1 MINVKNGQIDLVSLE
16 VEDIIDIRV
25 LQNFLDNFALGM
37 NCAAVSVNRQGE
49 EITRPSHYRAFCNDY
64 IHSNRIGDQRCAECH
79 SQMGDQAVKQGKP
92 YVGKCHAGLV
102 DFAAPIIVNGEHLG
116 TILGGQILDV
126 TPNESNIRQV
136 AREIGLDED
145 GLWEA
150 AERIDIVN
158 KTNIDAAAEVLHIIA
173 NTFAQDG
180 YKRIETEFL
189 STELANNFVEI
200 SKTIE
205 SLAISAVNVTY
216 SQHELSEEIHSIDK
230 VTKEIESVLKD
241 ITKVANNTK
250 LIGFNAAIEAA
261 RLGNDGRG
269 FAVVANEIQALAD
282 NSKETAAHIAE
293 LNKQINGKL
302 DSTVQNSEKT
312 LSITEEQSAAMEEL
326 SATVQ
331 AVTELAG
338 RLKTLFDIK

>member
-1 MINVKNGQIDLVSLE
+1 MINVKNGQIDLASLE
-16 VEDIIDIRV
+16 VEDIIDINV
-25 LQNFLDNFALGM
+25 LQKFLDNFAMGM

-64 IHSNRIGDQRCAECH
+64 IHSNRMGDHRCAECH
-79 SQMGDQAVKQGKP
+79 SQMGEQAVRLGKP

-116 TILGGQILDV
+116 TVLGGQILDV
-126 TPNESNIRQV
+126 KPNESEIRQV

-150 AERIDIVN
+150 AERIDIV
-158 KTNIDAAAEVLHIIA
+158 KKINIDAAAEVLHIITNA
-173 NTFAQDG
+173 FAQDG
-180 YKRIETEFL
+180 FNKLEAELL
-189 STELANNFVEI
+189 SSELANNFVEI

-205 SLAISAVNVTY
+205 SLAISAVNVTS
-216 SQHELSEEIHSIDK
+216 SQHELSEEILSIDK

-241 ITKVANNTK
+241 ITRVANNTK
-250 LIGFNAAIEAA
+250 LIGFNASIEAA

-269 FAVVANEIQALAD
+269 FAVVANEIQALAE
-282 NSKETAAHIAE
+282 NSKQTAAHIAE

-331 AVTELAG
+331 AVTELAA
-338 RLKTLFDIK
+338 RLKNLSEQK